1 MLLVLIHSDAAW
13 TEAAAAEVQHKAN
26 WCFAT
31 QEEEVVVVE
40 ETLEKSVLTLKA
52 TRRLNSTTLC
62 ACWPITRVCA
72 SLGGDMCAAVMR
84 TQEALLVKVKALV
97 AGGVNT
103 EVEGGG
109 VCSKPSHAEGD
120 GMSGS
125 GS

>member
-1 MLLVLIHSDAAW
+1 M
-13 TEAAAAEVQHKAN
+13 
-26 WCFAT
+26 
-31 QEEEVVVVE
+31 
-40 ETLEKSVLTLKA
+40 
-52 TRRLNSTTLC
+52 
-62 ACWPITRVCA
+62 
-72 SLGGDMCAAVMR
+72 MR
-84 TQEALLVKVKALV
+84 MQEALLVKVKAFV

>member
-31 QEEEVVVVE
+31 QEEQVVVE

-84 TQEALLVKVKALV
+84 IQEALLVKVKALV

-109 VCSKPSHAEGD
+109 SV
-120 GMSGS
+120 
-125 GS
+125 